1 MPRTRFALTKRHWRD
16 DIKIAVWYNLPSG
29 GAKRALFYHVRG
41 LVERGHQVEVW
52 CPSTADRSYLPL
64 SELAPE
70 HVIPLGHRAEASR
83 RIKRHPLRH
92 YQETT
97 DRIADME
104 DHCRA
109 CADQMDQGGFDLL
122 FANTCSAFAA
132 PAIGRHSR
140 LPKVLY
146 LQEPY
151 RHLYEAR
158 PNFPWAAQPAA
169 PEVWYAPRLLR
180 RTLADM
186 VNTQSLRVKVRQEA
200 LNAKAYDSILVN
212 SYFSRESVLRA
223 YNLDAKVCYLG
234 IDTALFADQNLPR
247 EDFVVGLGEL
257 SPHKN
262 PQFVIKALAAMPP
275 PRPRL
280 VWIGNT
286 SSELYRAEMQQLAET
301 SGVVLDARVRVSN
314 EELIDLLS
322 RARMMLYAPRLE
334 PFGFAPLEGNACGL
348 PVVAVA
354 EGGVRE
360 TVVDGVNGLLV
371 ESRPEAM
378 ASAAVCLR
386 NDPALAARLGEQ
398 GKRLVSER
406 WSLSASIDRLEK
418 ALTET
423 LSAI

>member
-1 MPRTRFALTKRHWRD
+1 M
-16 DIKIAVWYNLPSG
+16 KIAVWYNLPSG

-52 CPSTADRSYLPL
+52 CPPTADRSYLPL

-70 HVIPLGHRAEASR
+70 HVVPLGHRAETSR
-83 RIKRHPLRH
+83 RMKRHPLRH
-92 YQETT
+92 YLETT
-97 DRIADME
+97 DLIADMDE
-104 DHCRA
+104 HCRI
-109 CADQMDQGGFDLL
+109 CAEQIQARDFDLL
-122 FANTCSAFAA
+122 FANSCFVFGAA
-132 PAIGRHSR
+132 AIGRHVA

-158 PNFPWAAQPAA
+158 PNFPWAAQPAS
-169 PEVWYAPRLLR
+169 PEAWYAPRLLR

-200 LNAKAYDSILVN
+200 LNAEAYDSILVN

-234 IDTALFADQNLPR
+234 IDTTLFADQNLPR
-247 EDFVVGLGEL
+247 EDFVVGLGQI

-262 PQFVIKALAAMPP
+262 TRLVIEALAAMPP

-280 VWIGNT
+280 VWIGNV
-286 SSELYRAEMQQLAET
+286 SSPEYLAEMQQLAET

-314 EELIDLLS
+314 EELIALLS

-371 ESRPEAM
+371 ESRPETM
-378 ASAAVCLR
+378 ASAAACLL

-398 GKRLVSER
+398 GKRLVAER

-418 ALTET
+418 AFTET
-423 LSAI
+423 LSAV

>member
-1 MPRTRFALTKRHWRD
+1 M
-16 DIKIAVWYNLPSG
+16 KIAVWYNLPSG

-41 LVERGHQVEVW
+41 LVERGHQVEIW
-52 CPSTADRSYLPL
+52 CPPTADLSYLPL
-64 SELAPE
+64 SGLAPE
-70 HVIPLGHRAEASR
+70 HVVPLGGRAPGSR
-83 RIKRHPLRH
+83 RATRHPLRH
-92 YQETT
+92 YHDVTAV
-97 DRIADME
+97 IADMDE
-104 DHCRA
+104 HCRA
-109 CADQMDQGGFDLL
+109 CAEQIQAQGFDLL
-122 FANTCSAFAA
+122 FANSCFVFGAA
-132 PAIGRHSR
+132 AIGRHVA

-146 LQEPY
+146 LQEPN
-151 RHLYEAR
+151 RELYEAR

-169 PEVWYAPRLLR
+169 PEAWYAPRLLR

-200 LNAKAYDSILVN
+200 LNAEAYDSILVN

-247 EDFVVGLGEL
+247 EDFAVGLGQI

-262 PQFVIKALAAMPP
+262 TRFVIEALAAVPP

-286 SSELYRAEMQQLAET
+286 SSADYLAEMQQLAET

-314 EELIDLLS
+314 EELSSLLS

-378 ASAAVCLR
+378 ASAAVCLL
-386 NDPALAARLGEQ
+386 NDAELAAKLGEQ
-398 GKRLVSER
+398 GKRLVAER
-406 WSLSASIDRLEK
+406 WSLAASIDRLEK
-418 ALTET
+418 AVTET
-423 LSAI
+423 LSAV